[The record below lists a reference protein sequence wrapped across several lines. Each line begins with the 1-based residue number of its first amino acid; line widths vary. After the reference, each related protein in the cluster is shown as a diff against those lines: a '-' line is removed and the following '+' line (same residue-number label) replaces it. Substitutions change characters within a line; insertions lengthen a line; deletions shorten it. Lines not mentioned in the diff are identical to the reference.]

1 MVPTSV
7 IFWLGGSDAGSSGD
21 HAIPKSARRAGP
33 EGVLSRMLAV
43 LTSRWMI
50 PFECI

>member
-7 IFWLGGSDAGSSGD
+7 IFWSEGSDAGSLGD
-21 HAIPKSARRAGP
+21 HAIPKSARKAGP
-33 EGVLSRMLAV
+33 EGVLSRMFAGLM
-43 LTSRWMI
+43 SRWMI